1 MTTKIVLDKAGRVV
15 IPKTLREE
23 LHLSP
28 GDSLELES
36 QGEQITLRPVRGT
49 GPLQKEDGV
58 WVFRTGLKLPASTT
72 EGPKLLGEWQ
82 VAVFNVNDFLILPLG
97 PATSE
102 GTRIR

>member
-58 WVFRTGLKLPASTT
+58 WVFRTGLKLSASTT
-72 EGPKLLGEWQ
+72 DDLLEELRTGRDLDN
-82 VAVFNVNDFLILPLG
+82 A
-97 PATSE
+97 
-102 GTRIR
+102 GTPR